1 MIATGKLQRVNTN
14 VRLRSVA
21 LPVEHG
27 GWGLLFEPILLGL
40 LLAPSLAGL
49 FVSASAAAAF
59 LARHPFKLAMT
70 DWHRKRAMRRTV
82 LAKRFAIVYASLS
95 IVSLAL
101 ALRTS
106 GEEFLLPL
114 VFAAPIAIVQLSYD
128 SVGKSRALV
137 AELSGSL
144 STGALATAIA
154 ICGGWPRP
162 LAAVLWVLI
171 AARSVPTILYLRA
184 RLRLL
189 RHKPASTR
197 ITILAHLLAV
207 VVTLV
212 LVWEQ
217 VAPWLALLAIVILLI
232 RACAGLRSVMPIT
245 PQRLGVR
252 ELLFGVFTVVAV
264 AIGYDLGW

>member
-1 MIATGKLQRVNTN
+1 MIVASKLPGVNSN

-49 FVSASAAAAF
+49 FVSVTAASAF

-70 DWHRKRAMRRTV
+70 DWRRKRAMRRTTI
-82 LAKRFAIVYASLS
+82 AQRFAIVYASVA
-95 IVSLAL
+95 IISLGL
-101 ALRTS
+101 AIRTS
-106 GEEFLLPL
+106 AEEFLLPL
-114 VFAAPIAIVQLSYD
+114 VFALPIAIVQLSYD
-128 SVGKSRALV
+128 SVGESRALV
-137 AELSGSL
+137 AELAGSL

-162 LAAVLWVLI
+162 LAFVLWVLI

-184 RLRLL
+184 RMRLL

-197 ITILAHLLAV
+197 ITIGAHLLAV
-207 VVTLV
+207 FVVIV
-212 LVWEQ
+212 LAWEQ
-217 VAPWLALLAIVILLI
+217 VAPWLALLGMGILLI
-232 RACAGLRSVMPIT
+232 RAFTGLRSVIPIT
-245 PQRLGVR
+245 PQRLGMG
-252 ELLFGVFTVVAV
+252 ELLFGGFTVA
-264 AIGYDLGW
+264 AISIGYALGW

>member
-1 MIATGKLQRVNTN
+1 MIATGKLQRLNTN
-14 VRLRSVA
+14 FRFRPVA

-82 LAKRFAIVYASLS
+82 LAKRFAIVYASVA

-101 ALRTS
+101 AIRTS
-106 GEEFLLPL
+106 GEEFFLPL

-137 AELSGSL
+137 AELAGSL

-162 LAAVLWVLI
+162 LAFALWVLI
-171 AARSVPTILYLRA
+171 TARSVPTILYLRA

-189 RHKPASTR
+189 RQKPAATR
-197 ITILAHLLAV
+197 NTIVAHLLAV
-207 VVTLV
+207 FVTIV
-212 LVWEQ
+212 LAWEQ
-217 VAPWLALLAIVILLI
+217 VAPWLALLAMVILLI
-232 RACAGLRSVMPIT
+232 RACAGLRSVRPTT
-245 PQRLGVR
+245 PQRLGAG
-252 ELLFGVFTVVAV
+252 ELFFGVFTVAAV
-264 AIGYDLGW
+264 SIGYDLGW